1 MIERDQVRYIA
12 HLARLY
18 LSDEELEVYTKELGR
33 ILQYVNKLNE
43 LDTEDVE
50 PISHVNEVFNV
61 FREDSPKDS
70 FPKDEML
77 KNAPDTDGEFF
88 IVPRVVEG

>member
-1 MIERDQVRYIA
+1 MEA
-12 HLARLY
+12 
-18 LSDEELEVYTKELGR
+18 YTEELGR

-43 LDTEDVE
+43 LDTEGIE

-61 FREDSPKDS
+61 FREDLYGDP
-70 FPKDEML
+70 FPRDEML

-88 IVPRVVEG
+88 IVPRVVEE